1 MSLSIQRETR
11 DFSQKIPHH
20 RKEARRGT
28 HRPSPAF
35 HTRLPITFRGLNQ
48 NVRGNGWTTAPDF
61 QLHFDTHKSIW
72 ILIFLGLEK

>member
-35 HTRLPITFRGLNQ
+35 HTRLPITFRGLDQ
-48 NVRGNGWTTAPDF
+48 NVRQWTTALDF

-72 ILIFLGLEK
+72 MPIFGALKNEN